1 MSTQEILD
9 EVDKMLNT
17 QLTDEE
23 RVLLEKMAT
32 SIKYYKSLIPK
43 ELKQDVVRLMQMA
56 YKYKFEYDELKDMLS
71 SDL

>member
-9 EVDKMLNT
+9 EVDKMLST
-17 QLTDEE
+17 QLTEEE
-23 RVLLEKMAT
+23 RVLLEKMTA

-56 YKYKFEYDELKDMLS
+56 YKYKSEYDELKDILS
-71 SDL
+71 SNL

>member
-9 EVDKMLNT
+9 EVDKMLST

-56 YKYKFEYDELKDMLS
+56 YKYKFEYDELKDILS